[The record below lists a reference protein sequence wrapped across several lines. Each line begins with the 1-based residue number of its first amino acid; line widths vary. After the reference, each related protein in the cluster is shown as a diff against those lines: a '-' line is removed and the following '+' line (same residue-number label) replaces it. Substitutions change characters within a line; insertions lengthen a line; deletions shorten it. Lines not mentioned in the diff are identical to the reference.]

1 METDSFLSFIM
12 TPMSTPLPLCSLRF
26 QQLALGERGLFILIS
41 PLKFSLRYGIVGLLR
56 PLTVYPSEMVYWF
69 VSNATLPAV
78 VKVKM

>member
-12 TPMSTPLPLCSLRF
+12 IPMSTPLPPCSLRF

-41 PLKFSLRYGIVGLLR
+41 RLKFSLRYGIVGLLR